1 MSTLLG
7 EHIFFP
13 VEMSWSVVT
22 IPQKLYVRKDSH
34 VRAHDDIPKSYPMSE
49 VTTKN
54 CISLK
59 F

>member
-1 MSTLLG
+1 MSTPLG

-13 VEMSWSVVT
+13 VEMSWSDVT
-22 IPQKLYVRKDSH
+22 VPQKLYMRKDSP
-34 VRAHDDIPKSYPMSE
+34 VRSHDDIPKSYSMSE